1 MATEQPLK
9 VALNVRVFCGGPP
22 CLHVVAVRVLVG
34 KYVLLGQTP
43 CVALA
48 GADKKGL
55 LRS

>member
-9 VALNVRVFCGGPP
+9 VALNVRVFCGGPQ

-48 GADKKGL
+48 GADKKDC
-55 LRS
+55 